1 MQSGADKNDS
11 RGNENGTK
19 QNAASTPQTWA
30 ELIEWRSNYPDVIHK
45 WLQVMGRLVLRTRV
59 RDDDELGDLIVG
71 CMFASHRDIN
81 DLMTL
86 SHADSHHGAQY
97 CLRALFERIVTL
109 KYLCQ
114 KPEYLQDFKAY
125 DAVDWDQII
134 SGIYENVGIS
144 MEPEA
149 RENLSKRAAELR
161 KKNKQEKC
169 QVCKNQRPPS
179 WTRVDT
185 RQMAKQVG
193 LEHLYL
199 MGFTIPSKLMH
210 PTLWGTRDRLTHNTP
225 LYNTLHCM
233 HHLLIEILMMH
244 RRHFIGK
251 QYVTPIMGNAILD
264 FLGVYVYS
272 QTSFDGV
279 LQRGQERNG
288 QRIYYAF

>member
-1 MQSGADKNDS
+1 MQLGADKNDT
-11 RGNENGTK
+11 RENENGTK

-30 ELIEWRSNYPDVIHK
+30 ELIEWRANYPDIIHK
-45 WLQVMGRLVLRTRV
+45 WLQVMGRLILRTRV

-86 SHADSHHGAQY
+86 SHTDSHHGAQY

-109 KYLCQ
+109 KYLYL
-114 KPEYLQDFKAY
+114 KPEYLEDFSAY
-125 DAVDWDQII
+125 DAVDWDQIV
-134 SGIYENVGIS
+134 SGIYENTGIS

-149 RENLSKRAAELR
+149 RESLSRRAAELR

-169 QVCKNQRPPS
+169 LVCKSQRPAS
-179 WTRVDT
+179 WTRIDS

-193 LEHLYL
+193 LDHLYL
-199 MGFTIPSKLMH
+199 MSFTIPSKLMH

-233 HHLLIEILMMH
+233 HHLLIEILMIH
-244 RRHFIGK
+244 RRHFMGK

-279 LQRGQERNG
+279 LRRGQERNG
-288 QRIYYAF
+288 QRIYYGF